1 MKAQPNNPTQIH
13 WVKALFAISTAVVF
27 NHFCDRFL
35 GAHVEVFNGL
45 AYFSGA
51 WFADIFIVPLIGGV
65 MVSYIYGMGGKWICY
80 LPPVIVRAL
89 TYYEVYSTG
98 NFPVG
103 SSLEPLGWWGFI
115 VILAMESAV
124 IGGII
129 GEVVQKKVYGR
140 TEPSKKK

>member
-1 MKAQPNNPTQIH
+1 MTAKITHSTRIH
-13 WVKALFAISTAVVF
+13 WGKALFAISIAVVF

-35 GAHVEVFNGL
+35 GAHVEVFTGL
-45 AYFSGA
+45 KYFSGA
-51 WFADIFIVPLIGGV
+51 WIADVFIVPLIGGI

-80 LPPVIVRAL
+80 FPPVIVRL
-89 TYYEVYSTG
+89 ITYYQVYSMG

-103 SSLEPLGWWGFI
+103 ASLEPFGWWGFI

-129 GEVVQKKVYGR
+129 GEVIQKKVYGR
-140 TEPSKKK
+140 TEPSKRK